1 MEASVSEVN
10 GLLGSASE
18 VKGLPGAFSELTGLD
33 PTSFS
38 TMLNFSIT
46 KLLYLCLLK

>member
-18 VKGLPGAFSELTGLD
+18 VKGLPGAFSELTGLG

-38 TMLNFSIT
+38 TMFNFSIT
-46 KLLYLCLLK
+46 KLFYLCLLK